1 MSRFSRG
8 NRAAI
13 YLGAPCGGD
22 CVGAMD
28 DAEVEAQLAKFS
40 AATTRVRL
48 AREAGDD
55 NEVDAAIE
63 DWDRALAPLLD
74 ELRNRL
80 KNGDRS

>member
-1 MSRFSRG
+1 
-8 NRAAI
+8 
-13 YLGAPCGGD
+13 
-22 CVGAMD
+22 MD

-40 AATTRVRL
+40 VATTRVRV

-55 NEVDAAIE
+55 KDVGAALE

-80 KNGDRS
+80 RPSRSETGP